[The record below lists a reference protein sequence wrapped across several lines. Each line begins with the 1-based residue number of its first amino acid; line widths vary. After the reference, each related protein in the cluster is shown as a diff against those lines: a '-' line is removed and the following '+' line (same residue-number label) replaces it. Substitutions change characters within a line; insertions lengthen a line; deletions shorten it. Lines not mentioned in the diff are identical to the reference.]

1 MSEHFNF
8 TGKFPLNSIYN
19 IKIQD
24 LSRFTVP
31 VSQVQVAAAASAV
44 TGAPLH
50 VATPMAQ
57 YLSHYPQAHPQT
69 FQAPYAHMVRIRVE
83 NWIKNVNSS
92 ALQTIFFMGHLSGHK
107 NSIRAN
113 FHKNEKSD

>member
-1 MSEHFNF
+1 M
-8 TGKFPLNSIYN
+8 
-19 IKIQD
+19 
-24 LSRFTVP
+24 P

-69 FQAPYAHMVRIRVE
+69 FQAPYAHMVRNKTVTI
-83 NWIKNVNSS
+83 IKVLLFLEFS
-92 ALQTIFFMGHLSGHK
+92 
-107 NSIRAN
+107 
-113 FHKNEKSD
+113 

>member
-1 MSEHFNF
+1 M
-8 TGKFPLNSIYN
+8 
-19 IKIQD
+19 
-24 LSRFTVP
+24 P

-69 FQAPYAHMVRIRVE
+69 FQAPYAHMVR
-83 NWIKNVNSS
+83 N
-92 ALQTIFFMGHLSGHK
+92 M
-107 NSIRAN
+107 
-113 FHKNEKSD
+113 

>member
-1 MSEHFNF
+1 MLLWDYENQHMIGKINVSIMCVSKQLKLTTYKRIKFNYVYV
-8 TGKFPLNSIYN
+8 S
-19 IKIQD
+19 
-24 LSRFTVP
+24 VP

-69 FQAPYAHMVRIRVE
+69 FQAPYAHMVRNKTVHI
-83 NWIKNVNSS
+83 IKMV
-92 ALQTIFFMGHLSGHK
+92 F
-107 NSIRAN
+107 
-113 FHKNEKSD
+113 

>member
-1 MSEHFNF
+1 MGIRKPAYDRKNQCRCN
-8 TGKFPLNSIYN
+8 LNN
-19 IKIQD
+19 IQHLESRKI
-24 LSRFTVP
+24 LKKELIKKLLYFTVP

-69 FQAPYAHMVRIRVE
+69 FQTPYAHMV
-83 NWIKNVNSS
+83 
-92 ALQTIFFMGHLSGHK
+92 
-107 NSIRAN
+107 
-113 FHKNEKSD
+113 